1 MAYLL
6 IASAVSNLDGRVVH
20 GILGGDAAPYLAQV
34 RNQGNVRLED
44 RLVKQRVCAT
54 NLPGRDENRQDEVNC
69 FTGDFVCVRVFSHF
83 YPETSSMLAPSVL
96 APALLLAVWFCRVL
110 RAEVSPRARPEGQ
123 HRAQPYA

>member
-6 IASAVSNLDGRVVH
+6 VASAVSNLDWRVVH
-20 GILGGDAAPYLAQV
+20 GILRCDTAPHLTQV

-69 FTGDFVCVRVFSHF
+69 FTGDFVCVRACVLTLLPRNVKHARAFSAG
-83 YPETSSMLAPSVL
+83 T
-96 APALLLAVWFCRVL
+96 C
-110 RAEVSPRARPEGQ
+110 
-123 HRAQPYA
+123 